1 MSARVLRG
9 FFELGT
15 GVPGGRG
22 FSSARRDIWLAPG
35 FCPPVFFAALCLAG
49 APARSPARE
58 WALHP
63 ATAVCEV
70 AAAPAERVAAG
81 CAFSAAGMRRH
92 STSRTLPG
100 WQGAEVWRASTG
112 ARDMALVRAPA
123 ASAGKRKTGRTVG
136 KTTPRRGENAAG
148 ARPVRCAETTDPAAR
163 GGQAP
168 AGAKRGPSRRG
179 RANLADPARRRS
191 PWGANNGAG
200 RRAALP
206 PPVARGGRIFA
217 SGARGG
223 GTMSAPAW
231 RRPARP
237 PSRLPWAAHTPRAHG
252 VPVWAAAVI
261 GGGGSPCARLPD
273 GGERPAPIAP
283 RHDAAGETRRK
294 TQHETQ

>member
-1 MSARVLRG
+1 MSARVLRS
-9 FFELGT
+9 FFELAAGAA
-15 GVPGGRG
+15 GGRG
-22 FSSARRDIWLAPG
+22 FSSARRNIWLAPG

-63 ATAVCEV
+63 ATADCEV

-206 PPVARGGRIFA
+206 LPVARGGADIREWREGGGHDERPSLGTA
-217 SGARGG
+217 GPAALAPATGGAHTTGTRRTSLGRRGG
-223 GTMSAPAW
+223 
-231 RRPARP
+231 RK
-237 PSRLPWAAHTPRAHG
+237 
-252 VPVWAAAVI
+252 
-261 GGGGSPCARLPD
+261 GGGSPCARLPD

-283 RHDAAGETRRK
+283 RHVAAGETRRK
-294 TQHETQ
+294 DTK